1 MNITSTGMGRRTGRP
16 ARKTG
21 AVAGDVAAYAL
32 AGPVALGA
40 VAECACEAE
49 LLLDKR
55 RKNQL

>member
-1 MNITSTGMGRRTGRP
+1 
-16 ARKTG
+16 
-21 AVAGDVAAYAL
+21 
-32 AGPVALGA
+32 VALGA